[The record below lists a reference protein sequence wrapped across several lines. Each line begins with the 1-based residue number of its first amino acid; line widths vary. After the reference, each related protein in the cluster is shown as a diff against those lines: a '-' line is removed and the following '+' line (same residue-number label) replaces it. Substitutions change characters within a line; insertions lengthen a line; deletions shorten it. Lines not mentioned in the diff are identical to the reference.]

1 MHSACG
7 PFTKHRER
15 IQNFRETGNL
25 KHLYV
30 NELDKACFAHDAVY
44 SESNNLY
51 KRIVLDKILKY
62 RAYEITRNGGYNK
75 YQRALASM
83 VYKFFN
89 KKTGSGVSV
98 NKQLAE
104 ELHKPVSKKFK
115 RMKVYVRFKVNIWAA
130 DLAEMESLSSKNK
143 NVKYLLCVIDV
154 FTKYAWV
161 KPLKDKKV
169 KTVLNVSIEI
179 VNESNRKQIT
189 YGLIKEENFTINLC
203 KNG

>member
-1 MHSACG
+1 MNKIINKFLLIGDKFMPELNLEQPRFTHSACG

-51 KRIVLDKILKY
+51 KRIILDKILKNS
-62 RAYEITRNGGYNK
+62 AYEITRNGGYNK
-75 YQRALASM
+75 YERALASM

-143 NVKYLLCVIDV
+143 NVKYLLCVIDI
-154 FTKYAWV
+154 FTKY
-161 KPLKDKKV
+161 P
-169 KTVLNVSIEI
+169 
-179 VNESNRKQIT
+179 
-189 YGLIKEENFTINLC
+189 
-203 KNG
+203 